1 VFNDCPISTLS
12 SVNNY
17 PSSISISDTDL
28 ECFGFTNLHNW
39 HLSSNGSTDDEF
51 ANNSCFT
58 IACDFMLEGATGG
71 EGGLQLSPWWSPDVD
86 GRFNVRDTDGEIACF
101 GGRLPFYTFTG
112 AFGLHYIK
120 GTPIHMS
127 MTYTPNDLSSTNPAT
142 ITYSLVYA
150 GTPYTSG
157 PLAFDQGNPTEDPPH
172 GQWGMLNFG
181 RVGGYYNAFNQGGNP
196 AASVIATW
204 SNITYDT
211 CQKPTPTKT
220 STWGQIKGLYR

>member
-1 VFNDCPISTLS
+1 MMKHRYFGLAFGALVLAASLMPLAAQATPSSNSAVLHLRVFNDCPISTLS

-17 PSSISISDTDL
+17 PSSITISDSDL

-120 GTPIHMS
+120 G
-127 MTYTPNDLSSTNPAT
+127 
-142 ITYSLVYA
+142 
-150 GTPYTSG
+150 
-157 PLAFDQGNPTEDPPH
+157 
-172 GQWGMLNFG
+172 
-181 RVGGYYNAFNQGGNP
+181 
-196 AASVIATW
+196 
-204 SNITYDT
+204 
-211 CQKPTPTKT
+211 
-220 STWGQIKGLYR
+220 